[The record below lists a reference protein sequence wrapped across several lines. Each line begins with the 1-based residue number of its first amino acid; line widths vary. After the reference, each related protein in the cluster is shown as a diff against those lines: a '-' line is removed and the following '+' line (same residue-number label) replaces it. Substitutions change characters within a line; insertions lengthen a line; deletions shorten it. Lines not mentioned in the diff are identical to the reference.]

1 MSTHLLTAVAL
12 GLFTSAVLSVS
23 SEAAEKASRNTSR
36 DEPAQETSAGPRTIV
51 ISLRKQR
58 LRLFDGNREIASS
71 RISSG
76 RSGFDTPT
84 GVFSILEKK
93 KYHESNIYAG
103 APMPFMQRI
112 TWSGIAMHAGVVPG
126 YRASH
131 GCVRL
136 PYSFAKTFF
145 GRTDVGGRVIITND
159 EVAPRTFEH
168 PTLFKPLPEFD
179 PPAPTQGANAQGAVV
194 ASNDTTAA
202 DKAALH
208 SLVAGAIPP
217 SSTGKPRSRA
227 EALRLQTEKLE
238 RLKTEMDSAQERKAA
253 ASEKAKAALRAAQ
266 DAEANYQSV
275 RKPFEEVLKR
285 ADNAQT
291 AREAAARAY
300 RDYLI
305 RLTKNEDAP
314 KNSKRS
320 NRGDDKDA
328 SPADRELNLED
339 RLLDLT
345 LDADDAR
352 AESAEAQLAIA
363 DAKTAFAT
371 ADAAK
376 TQAIEEVKQSV
387 VELRKV
393 QTALVEARAEARRR
407 DRQLSIFISLKS
419 QRIYI
424 RQGFEPVFET
434 PIEVD
439 DPPGAIGTHV
449 LTVLD
454 YDSTGNDFI
463 WQLVSAQPPRPAVD
477 DDDRKKKKKNRPQP
491 VSITSPLN
499 TEAVRAALDSI
510 RIPQDVAE
518 RISELAKPGTSL
530 IISEK
535 DPSHETGKG
544 TEFVVLTR

>member
-1 MSTHLLTAVAL
+1 M
-12 GLFTSAVLSVS
+12 
-23 SEAAEKASRNTSR
+23 
-36 DEPAQETSAGPRTIV
+36 

-159 EVAPRTFEH
+159 EVAPRDFEH

-179 PPAPTQGANAQGAVV
+179 PPGPTQGANAQGAVV

-208 SLVAGAIPP
+208 SLVAGAVPP
-217 SSTGKPRSRA
+217 ASTGKPRSRA

-253 ASEKAKAALRAAQ
+253 ASEKAKTALRAAQ

-275 RKPFEEVLKR
+275 RKPFEEVLKELTMRKPLARPLR
-285 ADNAQT
+285 A
-291 AREAAARAY
+291 
-300 RDYLI
+300 
-305 RLTKNEDAP
+305 P
-314 KNSKRS
+314 
-320 NRGDDKDA
+320 
-328 SPADRELNLED
+328 
-339 RLLDLT
+339 
-345 LDADDAR
+345 
-352 AESAEAQLAIA
+352 IA
-363 DAKTAFAT
+363 
-371 ADAAK
+371 
-376 TQAIEEVKQSV
+376 
-387 VELRKV
+387 
-393 QTALVEARAEARRR
+393 
-407 DRQLSIFISLKS
+407 
-419 QRIYI
+419 
-424 RQGFEPVFET
+424 
-434 PIEVD
+434 
-439 DPPGAIGTHV
+439 
-449 LTVLD
+449 
-454 YDSTGNDFI
+454 
-463 WQLVSAQPPRPAVD
+463 
-477 DDDRKKKKKNRPQP
+477 
-491 VSITSPLN
+491 ITSY
-499 TEAVRAALDSI
+499 
-510 RIPQDVAE
+510 
-518 RISELAKPGTSL
+518 G
-530 IISEK
+530 
-535 DPSHETGKG
+535 
-544 TEFVVLTR
+544 